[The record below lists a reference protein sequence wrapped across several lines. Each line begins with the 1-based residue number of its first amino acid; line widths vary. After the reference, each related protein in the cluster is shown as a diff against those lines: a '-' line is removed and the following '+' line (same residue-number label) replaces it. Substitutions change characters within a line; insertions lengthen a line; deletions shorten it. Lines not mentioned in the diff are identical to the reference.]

1 MADSK
6 QQQLVFTCLT
16 TVSRLAAEVKLGS
29 VQKAAVPSGTPLPSV
44 SFSISGEP
52 LTRVLFDHLLL
63 SLEIRQP
70 VLIWQRRAP
79 PGHL

>member
-16 TVSRLAAEVKLGS
+16 TVSRLTAEVKLGS
-29 VQKAAVPSGTPLPSV
+29 VQKAGTPLPSV
-44 SFSISGEP
+44 SFSISSEP

-63 SLEIRQP
+63 SQEIRQP